1 MNSHLSD
8 PQWLVGCDAL
18 IDKTLSS
25 RGWAL
30 ADDPALFGPGDAFRS
45 RVLAR
50 VAEWAGQERRP
61 LDDKLIV
68 DAVKHEYSR
77 LLEAAIRLDGSR
89 VQSIALTE
97 AIRYAWPIALQRCS
111 SHDQAE
117 AAILRAATQAWL
129 HIDRC
134 YPGSFLAWFGKIV
147 LNETRMLGKKER
159 RVTEHEASESDLI
172 DPRAG
177 ESADERSPLDTA
189 LYVAQQAGLPENEIR
204 EVERLATRSWLIEK
218 LRACLENARRE
229 FILIGH
235 FFLDLN
241 ASEIA
246 RHLAVT
252 VQIVYT
258 EKNRAIAHI
267 RKCCADLR
275 AELELIISA

>member
-1 MNSHLSD
+1 MQTQFSD
-8 PQWLVGCDAL
+8 PQWLAGCDAL
-18 IDKTLSS
+18 ITNTLSS

-30 ADDPALFGPGDAFRS
+30 ADDPALFGPGDTFRG

-50 VAEWAGQERRP
+50 VAEWVGQEKRP

-134 YPGSFLAWFGKIV
+134 YPGSFLAWFGQIV
-147 LNETRMLGKKER
+147 LNETKALGKKER
-159 RVTEHEASESDLI
+159 RVTEHETPESDLAN
-172 DPRAG
+172 PRAG
-177 ESADERSPLDTA
+177 EEQDERSPLDTA
-189 LYVAQQAGLPENEIR
+189 LYVAQQAGLPEDDIR
-204 EVERLATRSWLIEK
+204 EVERLAARSWLIDK
-218 LRACLENARRE
+218 LRACLANARRE
-229 FILIGH
+229 FILIGQ

-246 RHLAVT
+246 HHLSVT
-252 VQIVYT
+252 VQVVYT

-275 AELELIISA
+275 AELELILSA

>member
-1 MNSHLSD
+1 MQAEPFD
-8 PQWLVGCDAL
+8 PRWLANCALL

-30 ADDPALFGPGDAFRS
+30 TDDPALFSPGDTFRS

-50 VAEWAGQERRP
+50 VAEWAGQEKRP
-61 LDDKLIV
+61 LDDKLV
-68 DAVKHEYSR
+68 VHAVKHEYCR

-89 VQSIALTE
+89 VQSVALTE
-97 AIRYAWPIALQRCS
+97 AMRYAWPIALQRCA

-134 YPGSFLAWFGKIV
+134 YPGSFLAWFSQIV
-147 LNETRMLGKKER
+147 INETKDLGRKER
-159 RVTEHEASESDLI
+159 RVAEHESVESDLT
-172 DPRAG
+172 DPKSSH
-177 ESADERSPLDTA
+177 EQDDRSPLDVA
-189 LYVAQQAGLPENEIR
+189 LFVAQQAGLPEDDIR
-204 EVERLATRSWLIEK
+204 TVERLATRSWLIDK

-246 RHLAVT
+246 HHLAVT
-252 VQIVYT
+252 VQVVYT

-267 RKCCADLR
+267 RKCCAELR
-275 AELELIISA
+275 AELQLMLSA

>member
-1 MNSHLSD
+1 MQTQFSD
-8 PQWLVGCDAL
+8 PEWLAGCEAL

-25 RGWAL
+25 RGWVL
-30 ADDPALFGPGDAFRS
+30 ADDPALFGPGDTFRN

-50 VAEWAGQERRP
+50 IAEWAGQEKRP

-68 DAVKHEYSR
+68 DAVKHEYSH
-77 LLEAAIRLDGSR
+77 LLEAAIHRDGSR

-97 AIRYAWPIALQRCS
+97 AMGYAWPIALQRCTG
-111 SHDQAE
+111 HDQAE

-134 YPGSFLAWFGKIV
+134 YAGSFLAWFGQIV
-147 LNETRMLGKKER
+147 LNETKALGKKER
-159 RVTEHEASESDLI
+159 RVTEHESPESDLI
-172 DPRAG
+172 NPLAG
-177 ESADERSPLDTA
+177 EGELSPLDTA
-189 LYVAQQAGLPENEIR
+189 LYVAQQAGLPEDDIR
-204 EVERLATRSWLIEK
+204 EVERLATRSWLIDK

-229 FILIGH
+229 FILIGQ

-246 RHLAVT
+246 RHLAVK
-252 VQIVYT
+252 VQVVYT

-275 AELELIISA
+275 AELELILTA

>member
-1 MNSHLSD
+1 MYPHSTDL
-8 PQWLVGCDAL
+8 QWLASCDML

-30 ADDPALFGPGDAFRS
+30 ADDPALFGPGDTFRS

-50 VAEWAGQERRP
+50 VAEWAGQEKRP
-61 LDDKLIV
+61 LDDKLVV
-68 DAVKHEYSR
+68 DAVKHEYCR
-77 LLEAAIRLDGSR
+77 LLEAAIHRDGSR
-89 VQSIALTE
+89 VQSTALTE
-97 AIRYAWPIALQRCS
+97 AMRYAWPIALQRCD

-134 YPGSFLAWFGKIV
+134 YPGSFLAWFSQIV
-147 LNETRMLGKKER
+147 INETRELGRKDR
-159 RVTEHEASESDLI
+159 QVTKHETV
-172 DPRAG
+172 
-177 ESADERSPLDTA
+177 ESALPGPATDEARGERSPLDAA
-189 LYVAQQAGLPENEIR
+189 LYAAQQAGLPENDIR
-204 EVERLATRSWLIEK
+204 EVERLATRSWLIDK

-246 RHLAVT
+246 RHLAVS
-252 VQIVYT
+252 VQVVYT
-258 EKNRAIAHI
+258 EKNRAIARI

-275 AELELIISA
+275 AELELILTA

>member
-1 MNSHLSD
+1 MHSYSID
-8 PQWLVGCDAL
+8 SQWLANCERLVVQVLDN
-18 IDKTLSS
+18 
-25 RGWAL
+25 RGWVL
-30 ADDPALFGPGDAFRS
+30 ADEPALFATGDTFHK

-50 VAEWAGQERRP
+50 VAEWSEQKQRP
-61 LDDKLIV
+61 LDDALIV
-68 DAVKHEYSR
+68 DAVKHEYCR

-97 AIRYAWPIALQRCS
+97 AMRYAWPQALKRCS

-134 YPGSFLAWFGKIV
+134 YPGSFLAWFSQIL
-147 LNETRMLGKKER
+147 LNETRALGRKDR
-159 RVTEHEASESDLI
+159 RVTGHETVESDLPSPHVGEPQGDINPI
-172 DPRAG
+172 DVAMLG
-177 ESADERSPLDTA
+177 
-189 LYVAQQAGLPENEIR
+189 AQQEGSPADDIR
-204 EVERLATRSWLIEK
+204 WAERLATRSWLIDK

-229 FILIGH
+229 FILIGQ

-246 RHLAVT
+246 RQLAVS
-252 VQIVYT
+252 VQVVYT

-275 AELELIISA
+275 AELLLIINA

>member
-1 MNSHLSD
+1 MNSHLPD
-8 PQWLVGCDAL
+8 PQWLAGYDTL

-30 ADDPALFGPGDAFRS
+30 AEDPALFGLGDAFRS

-89 VQSIALTE
+89 VQSVALTE

-117 AAILRAATQAWL
+117 AAILRAATQVWL

-134 YPGSFLAWFGKIV
+134 YPGSFLAFFGQIV
-147 LNETRMLGKKER
+147 LNETKALGKKER
-159 RVTEHEASESDLI
+159 RVTEHETPESDLI
-172 DPRAG
+172 RPRAG
-177 ESADERSPLDTA
+177 EEQDERSPLDTA
-189 LYVAQQAGLPENEIR
+189 LHLAQQAGLLDEDIQ
-204 EVERLATRSWLIEK
+204 EVERRLTRSWVIEE
-218 LRACLENARRE
+218 LRACLEHARRE
-229 FILIGH
+229 FIIIGQ

-246 RHLAVT
+246 QQLAVS

-258 EKNRAIAHI
+258 EKNRALVHI
-267 RKCCADLR
+267 RKCCA
-275 AELELIISA
+275 ELIAALRSVVYA

>member
-1 MNSHLSD
+1 MHTHFSD
-8 PQWLVGCDAL
+8 PQWLAHCDAL
-18 IDKTLSS
+18 IDKTLNS

-30 ADDPALFGPGDAFRS
+30 ADDPALFGPGDTFRS

-50 VAEWAGQERRP
+50 VAEWAEQERRP

-77 LLEAAIRLDGSR
+77 LFEAAIRLDGSR

-134 YPGSFLAWFGKIV
+134 YQGSFLAWFGQIV
-147 LNETRMLGKKER
+147 LNETKALGKKER
-159 RVTEHEASESDLI
+159 RVTEHETPESDLI

-177 ESADERSPLDTA
+177 GEQDERSPLDTA
-189 LYVAQQAGLPENEIR
+189 LRLAQQAGLPEEDIR
-204 EVERLATRSWLIEK
+204 EVERRLTRSWVIEK

-229 FILIGH
+229 FIIIGQ

-246 RHLAVT
+246 QQLAVS
-252 VQIVYT
+252 VQVVYT
-258 EKNRAIAHI
+258 EKNRALAHI
-267 RKCCADLR
+267 RKCCT
-275 AELELIISA
+275 ELIAALRSVVYA